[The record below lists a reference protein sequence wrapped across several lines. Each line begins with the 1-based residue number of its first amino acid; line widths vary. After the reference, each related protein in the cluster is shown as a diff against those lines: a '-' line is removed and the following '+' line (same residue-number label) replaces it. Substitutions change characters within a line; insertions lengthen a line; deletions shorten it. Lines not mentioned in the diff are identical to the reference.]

1 MNTFSLMRD
10 ACPVGFPIMS
20 AILGGNVGS
29 FLGVVAERVPGMV
42 MDEEGSGNLL
52 FPASHC
58 PVCQHALAAWENIPL
73 LSWLLLR
80 GRCHQCGSA
89 IPLRLFLVELISAL
103 FFGITAW
110 CMPDVQALFSLWLL
124 AAFLLPLAMIDWQ
137 HQLLP
142 DCLTQP
148 LLWAGLVLHAFDH
161 TLPLRDAL
169 FGAVAGYLSLWLL
182 YWAFRLITG
191 REGLGYGDFKLL
203 AALGAWCGWQA
214 LPSIELAAA
223 LSGIVGYFA
232 VNNLNKNNLT
242 ISFGPYLA
250 FAGIGVFMSQQFAFT
265 F

>member
-1 MNTFSLMRD
+1 
-10 ACPVGFPIMS
+10 
-20 AILGGNVGS
+20 
-29 FLGVVAERVPGMV
+29 
-42 MDEEGSGNLL
+42 
-52 FPASHC
+52 
-58 PVCQHALAAWENIPL
+58 
-73 LSWLLLR
+73 
-80 GRCHQCGSA
+80 
-89 IPLRLFLVELISAL
+89 
-103 FFGITAW
+103 
-110 CMPDVQALFSLWLL
+110 MPDVQALFSLWLL

-148 LLWAGLVLHAFDH
+148 LLWAGLVLHAIDH
-161 TLPLRDAL
+161 TLPLRAAL

-182 YWAFRLITG
+182 YWAFRLIAG

-250 FAGIGVFMSQQFAFT
+250 FSGIVVFISQQFAFT